1 MPTLT
6 AVILTRNE
14 ALDIVACVES
24 CRFCDRI
31 IVFDSD
37 STDDTRELAKAAGA
51 LVVTRAFTNY
61 ADQRNAAL
69 AAADDAAWVLM
80 IDADERVP
88 DDMAKEVRAVAE
100 TAGAETTM
108 YRIRRKDFFFGR
120 WMRRATGYP
129 TWFARLMRPTR
140 VHFVRDINEDVET
153 DGVVGFL
160 RTHFHHFPFSKGV
173 AAWVDRHN
181 RYSSLEAK
189 RLLAERDEP
198 FTAGD
203 MNLRDPAKRRRL
215 AKRIFYRLPCRPL
228 LAFLGLYL
236 VRGGLWDGWAGL
248 QYCRLR
254 AMYEYMISLKMTE
267 LAAPQAGGSQGHS

>member
-6 AVILTRNE
+6 AVILTHNE
-14 ALDIVACVES
+14 AIDIVECVES
-24 CRFCDRI
+24 CRFCDHI
-31 IVFDSD
+31 IVFDSN
-37 STDDTRELAKAAGA
+37 STDDTRELAAAAGA
-51 LVVTRAFTNY
+51 RVHTRAFTNY

-88 DDMAKEVRAVAE
+88 ADMAKEVRAVAD
-100 TAGAETTM
+100 TAGEEITM
-108 YRIRRKDFFFGR
+108 YRVRRKDFFFGR

-129 TWFARLMRPTR
+129 TWFARLIRPTR
-140 VHFVRDINEDVET
+140 ARFVRDINEDVET
-153 DGVVGFL
+153 AGSVGFL

-181 RYSSLEAK
+181 RYSTLEAK

-198 FTAGD
+198 FVHGD
-203 MNLRDPAKRRRL
+203 IDLFDPAKRRRL
-215 AKRIFYRLPCRPL
+215 AKRVFYRLPCRPW
-228 LAFLGLYL
+228 LAFVGLYL

-248 QYCRLR
+248 HYCRLR
-254 AMYEYMISLKMTE
+254 AMYEYMISLKMKE
-267 LAAPQAGGSQGHS
+267 LASSPAGGGQRHT

>member
-14 ALDIVACVES
+14 ATDIVDCVGS
-24 CRFCDRI
+24 CRFCDRV

-37 STDDTRELAKAAGA
+37 STDDTRQLAAAAGA
-51 LVVTRAFTNY
+51 RVVTRTFTNY

-69 AAADDAAWVLM
+69 AEADDSEWVLM

-88 DDMAKEVRAVAE
+88 PDMAAEVLAVTQ
-100 TAGAETTM
+100 TADDTIAV

-129 TWFARLMRPTR
+129 TWFARLLRPTKTR
-140 VHFVRDINEDVET
+140 FVRDINEDIES
-153 DGVVGFL
+153 DGAVGFL

-173 AAWVDRHN
+173 AAWIDRHN
-181 RYSSLEAK
+181 RYSSLEAR
-189 RLLAERDEP
+189 RLLAERSEP
-198 FTAGD
+198 LSAGD
-203 MNLRDPAKRRRL
+203 VGILDPAKRRRL

-228 LAFLGLYL
+228 IAFLGLYL
-236 VRGGLWDGWAGL
+236 VRGGVLDGWAGL

-254 AMYEYMISLKMTE
+254 AMYEYMITLKMRE
-267 LAAPQAGGSQGHS
+267 LSSSVSPRSGSRA